1 MLLIASKPTLPY
13 PLHCFVLVYV
23 SNCAQHCR
31 CFCAGG
37 PFMTR
42 PLCSRLNIR
51 RRKKRS
57 AINVHP
63 LLHASCMPFRPYLP
77 TLKLLELASLTGRM
91 ARTLIQ
97 MSKKLNYDQL
107 RRLLTLYMSFYI
119 FSCYVPC
126 SSGVAVVHLFV
137 AEPRGSF
144 CSFENLQT
152 LFVQFT
158 KPQIIIWLQPRIWQI
173 FKNIAQNL
181 FLFMRIIRYKSST
194 SMIHAQREIKSTRQN
209 KKLR

>member
-77 TLKLLELASLTGRM
+77 TLKLLELSSLTGSHYNMGKNFVSSGHICTTCWSAQYELVNLRFK
-91 ARTLIQ
+91 T
-97 MSKKLNYDQL
+97 MSKSLD
-107 RRLLTLYMSFYI
+107 LYM
-119 FSCYVPC
+119 
-126 SSGVAVVHLFV
+126 G
-137 AEPRGSF
+137 
-144 CSFENLQT
+144 
-152 LFVQFT
+152 
-158 KPQIIIWLQPRIWQI
+158 
-173 FKNIAQNL
+173 
-181 FLFMRIIRYKSST
+181 
-194 SMIHAQREIKSTRQN
+194 
-209 KKLR
+209 